1 MVGRWVSNTSAL
13 TFEFFA
19 NGMFAIDDPSHEQLT
34 GIYHVRDRGEQLA
47 HAEFI
52 LRGSYDIR
60 FTPQGKGPRSIKSTL
75 AGNRLNDGTTS
86 HTYDVLHRMTS
97 GGVSATFNGAA
108 PGSLRFSASLPLRVL
123 ASLSPRLCASTKESA
138 AYSIG

>member
-1 MVGRWVSNTSAL
+1 
-13 TFEFFA
+13 
-19 NGMFAIDDPSHEQLT
+19 
-34 GIYHVRDRGEQLA
+34 
-47 HAEFI
+47 
-52 LRGSYDIR
+52 
-60 FTPQGKGPRSIKSTL
+60 L